1 MERDYESNS
10 SHLCTSRTSLWCPIC
25 GAVEG
30 RSCTEVE
37 GLRFS
42 GHNLHALGAPKPVQI
57 PTAWEPTVA
66 RKDAPRPGWTPAGWE
81 Q

>member
-1 MERDYESNS
+1 
-10 SHLCTSRTSLWCPIC
+10 
-25 GAVEG
+25 VEG